1 MSRFHPIYSTV
12 CETFPG
18 ERNSFFFRGSVVKST
33 FDLVNARPRSFD
45 DVQPDRDANTLGK
58 PSELVKPWAHKARS
72 FGSALVR
79 RRGKRLESNRWAFH
93 GWIRGSILP
102 TDFPPRFFPRNNF
115 VKEGFF
121 ARNLDLDCYY
131 SYTSRLVACLL
142 LNLKIFEDIF

>member
-18 ERNSFFFRGSVVKST
+18 ERNSFFFRDSVVKST

-58 PSELVKPWAHKARS
+58 PSELVKPWARKARS

-102 TDFPPRFFPRNNF
+102 TDFPPVFFRAIISSKRDF
-115 VKEGFF
+115 SREIWILIVII
-121 ARNLDLDCYY
+121 RIHRDWWLVYY
-131 SYTSRLVACLL
+131 
-142 LNLKIFEDIF
+142 